1 MVFGELLAARTERWL
16 MPGRGACAM
25 VRRLQ
30 HLHSQQ
36 GFTVLETMIVVTIV
50 GVVLMVG
57 IPSFQNTVL
66 SNRLTTSAN
75 AFVSSYNSA
84 RLTAIQRNA
93 AVQFCGGTTAGNGSE
108 VLGAAC
114 GTEAGAAFMLNIGG
128 ASAARIAD
136 APVLPA
142 GFTLAS
148 TAALRFNGQ
157 GFARAAV
164 GGTAPYS
171 GLLLDL
177 SSNRLSVRNRRCVYL
192 TTGSIISVCS
202 VTGTGACNANE
213 PASCQ

>member
-1 MVFGELLAARTERWL
+1 MVADELLAAHAGRWL
-16 MPGRGACAM
+16 MPGRGARAM
-25 VRRLQ
+25 DRRPNPP
-30 HLHSQQ
+30 HFSQ
-36 GFTVLETMIVVTIV
+36 GFTVLETLIVVTIV
-50 GVVLMVG
+50 GIVLMVG
-57 IPSFQNTVL
+57 IPSFQDTVL
-66 SNRLTTSAN
+66 SNRLTTTAN

-108 VLGAAC
+108 VLGVAC
-114 GTEAGAAFMLNIGG
+114 STEAGAAFMLNVGG
-128 ASAARIAD
+128 ASAARITD

-157 GFARAAV
+157 GFARTAV
-164 GGTAPYS
+164 GGTAPYT

-177 SSNRLSVRNRRCVYL
+177 SSNRLSVRNRRCIYL